1 MSDKLNDIARLE
13 KAISERW
20 GEETIQNPKA
30 DWSEDKE
37 KKYLEQIKDL
47 TEKTNQNKRAEE
59 KVEIDGV
66 FVSSKLIKK
75 SKSSR
80 SCPVCKIYSFD
91 KKDDVYM
98 NKYECCFKCYLAW
111 VEDRE
116 ERWMKGWRPSEQERT
131 RQSDSK

>member
-20 GEETIQNPKA
+20 GKEAIQNPKA
-30 DWSEDKE
+30 DWDEDKE

-47 TEKTNQNKRAEE
+47 TDKTNQNKRAEE

-75 SKSSR
+75 SKNSR

-98 NKYECCFKCYLAW
+98 NKYKCCFDCYLAW

-116 ERWMKGWRPSEQERT
+116 ERWEDGWRPSEKQIENF
-131 RQSDSK
+131 KEKK

>member
-20 GEETIQNPKA
+20 GKEAIQNPKA
-30 DWSEDKE
+30 DWDEDKE

-47 TEKTNQNKRAEE
+47 TDKTNQNKRAEE

-75 SKSSR
+75 SKSNR
-80 SCPVCKIYSFD
+80 SCPVCKIYSFN

-98 NKYECCFKCYLAW
+98 NKYKCCFDCYLAW

-116 ERWMKGWRPSEQERT
+116 ERWEDGWRPSEKQIENF
-131 RQSDSK
+131 KEKK

>member
-1 MSDKLNDIARLE
+1 VSDKLNDIARLE

-47 TEKTNQNKRAEE
+47 TDKTNQSKRAEE

-75 SKSSR
+75 SKNSR

-116 ERWMKGWRPSEQERT
+116 ERWMKGWRPNEQERT
-131 RQSDSK
+131 KQSDSK

>member
-37 KKYLEQIKDL
+37 KEYLEQIKEL
-47 TEKTNQNKRAEE
+47 TKKTNQSKRAEE

-75 SKSSR
+75 SKSNR

-116 ERWMKGWRPSEQERT
+116 DRWLEGWRPSEEEINHIKER
-131 RQSDSK
+131 K

>member
-20 GEETIQNPKA
+20 GKEAIQNPKA
-30 DWSEDKE
+30 DWDEDKE

-47 TEKTNQNKRAEE
+47 TDKTNQSKRAEE

-75 SKSSR
+75 SKNSR

-98 NKYECCFKCYLAW
+98 NKYKCCFDCYLAW

-116 ERWMKGWRPSEQERT
+116 ERWMKGWRPSEEERA

>member
-1 MSDKLNDIARLE
+1 VSDKLNDIARLE

-47 TEKTNQNKRAEE
+47 TEKTSQSKRAEE

-116 ERWMKGWRPSEQERT
+116 ERWMKGWRPGEQERT
-131 RQSDSK
+131 RQSNPK